1 MERLAMPTLFLSP
14 MRFVCRWRLAALLSA
29 ALFGTVGAAAEPS
42 VLLPG
47 LPNAAFGRTQFWTDE
62 LIAGPWRIQRNA
74 FTNSFRLL
82 DGQEYRRACG
92 SFQECRDCLRQL
104 SQDQLPRPKGKV
116 VIALHGL
123 VRFREVME
131 DVAQHLEKE
140 KGFDVVEV
148 SYASTRR
155 SLEEHA
161 ESLDR
166 VIRNLDVDEVNFV
179 AHSLGNLVVRRW
191 LAMREEKQVDLPR
204 VGRMVMIAPPN
215 QGAVMARI
223 WRDNKLFGLVMGP
236 SGKQLAETWEEV
248 EPKLAIPKCEFG
260 IIAGTGGYNP
270 LLPGDDDWVVSV
282 AETRLA
288 GAKDFA
294 TFPDNHGQLLGDER
308 VHEAV
313 AGFLTHGRFAPAA
326 EDVSR

>member
-1 MERLAMPTLFLSP
+1 
-14 MRFVCRWRLAALLSA
+14 
-29 ALFGTVGAAAEPS
+29 
-42 VLLPG
+42 
-47 LPNAAFGRTQFWTDE
+47 
-62 LIAGPWRIQRNA
+62 
-74 FTNSFRLL
+74 
-82 DGQEYRRACG
+82 
-92 SFQECRDCLRQL
+92 LRQL

-116 VIALHGL
+116 VISLHGL
-123 VRFREVME
+123 IRFREVME
-131 DVAQHLEKE
+131 DVGEHLEKAG
-140 KGFDVVEV
+140 GFDVVEV

-166 VIRNLDVDEVNFV
+166 VIQNLQVEEVNFV

-191 LAMREEKQVDLPR
+191 LAMQETKPNAAPR
-204 VGRMVMIAPPN
+204 VGRIVMIAPPN
-215 QGAVMARI
+215 QGAVMARL

-236 SGKQLAETWEEV
+236 SGKQLAQSWDEV
-248 EPKLAIPKCEFG
+248 APTLAIPKCEFG
-260 IIAGTGGYNP
+260 IIAGNGGYNP

-282 AETRLA
+282 AETKLE

-313 AGFLTHGRFAPAA
+313 TNFLLHGKFHPRDAAP
-326 EDVSR
+326 

>member
-1 MERLAMPTLFLSP
+1 MPTLSLRP
-14 MRFVCRWRLAALLSA
+14 MRFGHWLSSKAIWLLAPLL
-29 ALFGTVGAAAEPS
+29 LVVAAARGEEKLPA
-42 VLLPG
+42 VPG

-104 SQDQLPRPKGKV
+104 SQDQLPRPTGKV
-116 VIALHGL
+116 VISLHGL

-131 DVAQHLEKE
+131 DVGQHLEKAG
-140 KGFDVVEV
+140 GFDVVEV

-166 VIRNLDVDEVNFV
+166 VIRNLEVDEVNFV

-191 LAMREEKQVDLPR
+191 LALREEKQADGPR
-204 VGRMVMIAPPN
+204 VGRIVMIAPPN

-236 SGKQLAETWEEV
+236 SGKQLAETWEDV

-282 AETRLA
+282 AETRLR
-288 GAKDFA
+288 GAKEFI
-294 TFPDNHGQLLGDER
+294 TFPDNHGKLLGDER

-313 AGFLTHGRFAPAA
+313 ASFLTSGNFAAA
-326 EDVSR
+326 PEKNVSR